1 MKNEEKFE
9 EIVGEKLEDH
19 VKIEHHTVNYMDDS
33 SNVIAG
39 ESKEAVN
46 RYIQQFYK
54 LLFAYYSINM
64 LRINGDKTTIL
75 EMKNKYARN
84 NKTDISFSTEKDE
97 EVKTSDQ
104 IKVLGW

>member
-1 MKNEEKFE
+1 M
-9 EIVGEKLEDH
+9 
-19 VKIEHHTVNYMDDS
+19 VNYIDDL

-75 EMKNKYARN
+75 EMKNKYARED
-84 NKTDISFSTEKDE
+84 KTEIKFKTEKDE
-97 EVKTSDQ
+97 KVKTS
-104 IKVLGW
+104 VSPN